1 MRGGPLMVGVQLP
14 HFLAALP
21 PASLDEVFI
30 VYDVGAASPALRGIT
45 PTPKEIRSTS
55 RAY

>member
-1 MRGGPLMVGVQLP
+1 MRGGSLMVGVQLP

-21 PASLDEVFI
+21 AASVDEVFI
-30 VYDVGAASPALRGIT
+30 VYDVGAASPALQGIA
-45 PTPKEIRSTS
+45 PSPKEIRSTS